1 MNDDDLKEWAEFEA
15 FVFGENQ
22 LGQGVNAYCC
32 HQKAIATTKQGKSAL
47 RDVVNQTKLT
57 LERERCILQ

>member
-15 FVFGENQ
+15 FVFGEKQ
-22 LGQGVNAYCC
+22 LGQGVNATCC
-32 HQKAIATTKQGKSAL
+32 PQKAIATTKQGKSAL